1 MTALRDAAAFCATV
15 AFVAALWLWLD
26 VLAAMS

>member
-1 MTALRDAAAFCATV
+1 MTALRDAAAFLAML
-15 AFVAALWLWLD
+15 AFTTAACLWLD